1 MNNRGE
7 SSSYKKKLLLLMF
20 FFLFFIFYSTSFGDN
35 EFFTYQVKK
44 GDSLWSI
51 AHLYKVS
58 MQEIFRLNNLEER
71 SILSIGQII
80 KIPNYTLPPP
90 STNQDYLFHKVKKGE
105 TLWSIAQHYHQKID
119 TLILLNNLANP
130 DSISI
135 GQQLKIPSSSS
146 SIAGEE
152 EKKDKNISE
161 VKTTQQE
168 ENISP
173 IVYTVKPGDSLWS
186 ISQKYGASTKL
197 IAEINNLNPQ
207 SILRVGQS
215 LEIPATGGGIE
226 SNEKNPEPTIID
238 YSVVKGDT
246 LWSISRKFDV
256 KMNLIISTN
265 NLTEISRLS
274 IGQVLKIPISNL
286 NIAQAE
292 GYNLESK
299 TEDVIYYVK
308 KGDSLWS
315 IARDYNVKLDAI
327 ISVNHL
333 SDASKISVGQ
343 RLLIP
348 QTSEA
353 RNKIINFIWPVQ
365 GRITSNYGIRTFNGR
380 REFHSGIDIGAPS
393 GTNILAAESGTVGF
407 SGYMRG
413 YGNVIILSHENGYS
427 TVYAHNSVNLVKKG
441 QYVKKG
447 NIIAKVGKTGNAT
460 GPHLH
465 FEIRSSGKP
474 LNPLSYLR

>member
-1 MNNRGE
+1 MI
-7 SSSYKKKLLLLMF
+7 
-20 FFLFFIFYSTSFGDN
+20 FFLFFTFYSISFGDN

-44 GDSLWSI
+44 GDTLWDI
-51 AHLYKVS
+51 AHLYNVS

-90 STNQDYLFHKVKKGE
+90 STNQDYLIHTVKRGE
-105 TLWSIAQHYHQKID
+105 TLWNIAQQYHQKVD
-119 TLILLNNLANP
+119 TLVLLNNLTNS

-135 GQQLKIPSSSS
+135 GQQLKIPPSSSLM
-146 SIAGEE
+146 AREE
-152 EKKDKNISE
+152 QKKDKNISE
-161 VKTTQQE
+161 VKTTQSE
-168 ENISP
+168 ENFSP
-173 IVYTVKPGDSLWS
+173 IVYIVKPGDSLWS
-186 ISQKYGASTKL
+186 ISQKYGVSTKL
-197 IAEINNLNPQ
+197 IAEINNIKQQN
-207 SILRVGQS
+207 ILRVGQS
-215 LEIPATGGGIE
+215 LEIPAIGGGIE
-226 SNEKNPEPTIID
+226 FSEKNQEPTIID
-238 YSVVKGDT
+238 YTVVKGDT
-246 LWSISRKFDV
+246 LWSISKKFDV

-286 NIAQAE
+286 DISQAE
-292 GYNLESK
+292 GYDLKSK

-327 ISVNHL
+327 ISANHL
-333 SDASKISVGQ
+333 LDASKISVGQ

-380 REFHSGIDIGAPS
+380 QEFHSGIDIGAPS
-393 GTNILAAESGTVGF
+393 GTNILAAESGTVAF

-441 QYVKKG
+441 QYVTKG
-447 NIIAKVGKTGNAT
+447 SIIAKVGMTGNAT

-474 LNPLSYLR
+474 INPLSYLR